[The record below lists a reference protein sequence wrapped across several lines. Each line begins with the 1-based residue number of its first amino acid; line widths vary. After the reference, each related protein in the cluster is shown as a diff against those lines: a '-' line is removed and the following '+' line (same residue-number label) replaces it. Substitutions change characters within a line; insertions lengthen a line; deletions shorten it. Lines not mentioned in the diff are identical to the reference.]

1 MQKRFQPATTA
12 KTTYKLNFNNPIYN
26 PHDGHMGSISSTPF
40 TFNNIMNH
48 YMEDDGS
55 GNIRFYYLSTSN
67 TKIYSDRKAG
77 TVNYATG
84 EIVINHQEISYA
96 PNNEVKIIAKASDYD
111 VFTVRNLIPLI
122 ADASVTVLNHAT
134 GATDARVDTVTTTVG
149 QITQVA
155 ETGVNTVTY

>member
-1 MQKRFQPATTA
+1 
-12 KTTYKLNFNNPIYN
+12 
-26 PHDGHMGSISSTPF
+26 
-40 TFNNIMNH
+40 
-48 YMEDDGS
+48 MEDDGS

-84 EIVINHQEISYA
+84 EIVINHQQISYA

-122 ADASVTVLNHAT
+122 ADAAVVVLNHAT
-134 GATDARVDTVTTTVG
+134 GATDARVDTVTTTAG